1 MVENKESLYKFN
13 PIVRK
18 FSIPITSTRMNAIN
32 DLIQSGFKL
41 KQKGIK
47 VFYLGIRGYN
57 FTSKLFIKQRISQVD
72 NLEVNYSKGKG
83 PKKLKIFITYKQL
96 R

>member
-1 MVENKESLYKFN
+1 MVKNKESLYKFN

-18 FSIPITSTRMNAIN
+18 FSTPITSTRMNAIN

-57 FTSKLFIKQRISQVD
+57 FTSKLFRKQRISQAD

-83 PKKLKIFITYKQL
+83 PKELKKFVTYKQL